1 MKQSRRARWLVA
13 AMALAGLTLTAW
25 QQTPVDASTAGSA
38 DLAASAQ
45 VPSATASPSI
55 AGSLWTAST
64 FALMKAGPATDSG
77 TRTITADETIVGSEP
92 EVSRSDASAV
102 AGGELRRHGISL
114 DGWARTWT
122 TFGPATMAPLHPLVV
137 VLHGRGGSGRTM
149 ELLGLDTVAAA
160 RGIEVA
166 YPDGVDGS
174 WNDGRRGVQSVAALE
189 PVDDIS
195 FLETVIDDAVAR
207 DGADPARIAI
217 VGHSNGA
224 LMASAF
230 ACQRAHLLQ
239 AIVLVSGA
247 GADSLPATCK
257 PSRALSVLEVHGDR
271 DRVVP
276 FDGGAIASAD
286 GLPRGFAASV
296 PAVLEIW
303 RRRANCSAAVKEQ
316 PAGSPPSILEHA
328 SCPDGTEVALQL
340 VVGGGHGWR
349 LAPGFDT
356 GMTVWGFLVKHGFG
370 SA

>member
-1 MKQSRRARWLVA
+1 
-13 AMALAGLTLTAW
+13 MALAGLLLTAW
-25 QQTPVDASTAGSA
+25 QQNPVDASTAEGA
-38 DLAASAQ
+38 DPAASAH
-45 VPSATASPSI
+45 VAPTTASPSI
-55 AGSLWTAST
+55 AGVPWTPP
-64 FALMKAGPATDSG
+64 ALAPTAPGSATGSG
-77 TRTITADETIVGSEP
+77 TGTMTADETGVAGEP
-92 EVSRSDASAV
+92 EASRSDATPV
-102 AGGELRRHGISL
+102 AGGEQRRHGVSL

-122 TFGPATMAPLHPLVV
+122 TFEPATVAPLHPLVI

-160 RGIEVA
+160 RGVEVA
-166 YPDGVDGS
+166 YPDAVDGS

-189 PVDDIS
+189 PVDDIR
-195 FLETVIDDAVAR
+195 FLETVIEDAVAR
-207 DGADPARIAI
+207 DGVDPARIAI

-230 ACQRAHLLQ
+230 ACQRADLLR

-247 GADSLPATCK
+247 GADSLPATCQ
-257 PSRALSVLEVHGDR
+257 PSRPLSVLEVHGDR

-286 GLPRGFAASV
+286 GQARGSAASV

-303 RRRANCSAAVKEQ
+303 RRRANCPAAVKEQ
-316 PAGSPPSILEHA
+316 PTGSPPSILEHA
-328 SCPDGTEVALQL
+328 SCPEGTEVALQL

-356 GMTVWGFLVKHGFG
+356 GTTVWGFLVKHGI
-370 SA
+370 SRV